1 MAYSVNVLTANGKA
15 VIAGASASNRLIYTR
30 MLTSSDAMTA
40 EDAAA
45 ASVSDFEGPEGPIV
59 AASATD
65 NVARVVGVV
74 RNTSTGAD
82 PVELRS
88 FALCGRLESA
98 TQDAVLLVLSDP
110 VASVIL
116 PSSSAPLSGSSVG
129 FSLRI
134 DAGVAAMVTITSAGS
149 ATVSDLER
157 MVSCHR
163 AGDATAGDAQNV
175 RGIKM
180 FLDGLGASVLEVE
193 KDDAKGWSGDAAI
206 GGGLLVSGSARV
218 AVDLS
223 VDRDI
228 STGGTVAPQET
239 NTGAVGTYDAQYKR
253 GFIGG
258 FSLVSNP
265 SGNPAQTVA
274 QLGLPNTATNNPD
287 YLQFR
292 KVTNTGTRYLETK
305 CGTIRIDLSSRG
317 LVSDDSLSLQV
328 GSNTLLEL
336 SNGSS
341 GHEFTFRR
349 PVIFEN
355 DVYMTASDMYV
366 NYIEC
371 NSIYAGN
378 PSTFA
383 DLVTVAGLFGTQPS
397 YDSGT
402 SARSLKVGSI
412 VLASYANF
420 TARKT
425 GEIMDFTS
433 SASSLLYFAETSG
446 GTISATAVKLPYGK
460 YVPLCDV
467 SGVNGWALFQCIALY

>member
-30 MLTSSDAMTA
+30 MLTSSDAMAA
-40 EDAAA
+40 EDATA
-45 ASVSDFEGPEGPIV
+45 ASVSDFEGPQGPIV

-74 RNTSTGAD
+74 RNTASGAD
-82 PVELRS
+82 PVELRT

-98 TQDAVLLVLSDP
+98 AQDAVLLVLSDP
-110 VASVIL
+110 AASVIL
-116 PSSSAPLSGSSVG
+116 PSSSAPESGASVG

-149 ATVSDLER
+149 ATISDLER

-163 AGDATAGDAQNV
+163 AGDATTGDAQSV
-175 RGIKM
+175 LGTKI
-180 FLDGLGASVLEVE
+180 FEDGVGASVLEVE

-206 GGGLLVSGSARV
+206 GGDLLVSGRARV

-223 VDRDI
+223 IDRNL
-228 STGGTVAPQET
+228 STGGTIAPQAT
-239 NTGAVGTYDAQYKR
+239 NTGAVGTYDAQYAR

-265 SGNPAQTVA
+265 SGNPEQTVA
-274 QLGLPNTATNNPD
+274 QLGLPNSATNNPD
-287 YLQFR
+287 YIQLR
-292 KVTNTGTRYLETK
+292 KVTSTGTRYLETK
-305 CGTIRIDLSSRG
+305 CGTIRIDQSSRG
-317 LVSDDSLSLQV
+317 LVNADSLSVQI
-328 GSNTLLEL
+328 GSNTVFEL
-336 SNGSS
+336 SHGSS

-355 DVYMTASDMYV
+355 DVYATASDLFVRYA
-366 NYIEC
+366 EC
-371 NSIYAGN
+371 GTLYAGN

-383 DLVTVAGLFGTQPS
+383 DLVTVAGLFGTQPT

-420 TARKT
+420 SARKT
-425 GEIMDFTS
+425 GEVVDFTA

-446 GTISATAVKLPYGK
+446 GTVSATNVKLPYGK

-467 SGVNGWALFQCIALY
+467 SGVNGWALFQCIELH

>member
-1 MAYSVNVLTANGKA
+1 MAYSVNILTANGKA
-15 VIAGASASNRLIYTR
+15 VIAGATASNRLIYTR

-45 ASVSDFEGPEGPIV
+45 ASVSDFEGPQGSVV

-65 NVARVVGVV
+65 DVARVVGSVT
-74 RNTSTGAD
+74 NAASGSD

-88 FALCGRLESA
+88 FALCGRLESEA
-98 TQDAVLLVLSDP
+98 QDAVLLVLSDP
-110 VASVIL
+110 AASVIL
-116 PSSSAPLSGSSVG
+116 PPSSAPASGASIG

-157 MVSCHR
+157 LVSCHR

-175 RGIKM
+175 RGIKF
-180 FLDGLGASVLEVE
+180 FLDGLGASILEVV
-193 KDDAKGWSGDAAI
+193 KDDAEGWSGDAAI

-228 STGGTVAPQET
+228 STGGTIAPQAT
-239 NTGAVGTYDAQYKR
+239 NTGAVGTYDAQYRR
-253 GFIGG
+253 GYIGG
-258 FSLVSNP
+258 FNFVRD
-265 SGNPAQTVA
+265 PADDPDQTVA
-274 QLGLPNTATNNPD
+274 QLGLPSSATSNPD

-292 KVTNTGTRYLETK
+292 KVTSTGVRYLETK
-305 CGTIRIDLSSRG
+305 CGTIRIDLSSSG
-317 LVSDDSLSLQV
+317 LVTDDSLSLQV
-328 GSNTLLEL
+328 GSNTLFEL
-336 SNGSS
+336 SHGSS

-349 PVIFEN
+349 PVIFEG
-355 DVYMTASDMYV
+355 DVYMTANDLYV
-366 NYIEC
+366 SYVESG
-371 NSIYAGN
+371 SIYAGN

-383 DLVTVAGLFGTQPS
+383 DLVTVAGLYGTQPT

-425 GEIMDFTS
+425 GEVVDFTA

-446 GTISATAVKLPYGK
+446 GTVSATAVKLPFGK
-460 YVPLCDV
+460 YAPLCDV
-467 SGVNGWALFQCIALY
+467 SGVNGWALFQCIELY